1 MTRSQSDIE
10 LQYGT
15 PVVDGA
21 RVAVEWW
28 ATLRNDGAPLTLAGE
43 FLLRFDD
50 DGLCRELREY
60 WAISERKADPPPGW
74 GT

>member
-1 MTRSQSDIE
+1 M
-10 LQYGT
+10 
-15 PVVDGA
+15 
-21 RVAVEWW
+21 AVEWW

-74 GT
+74 GS